1 MLTFRL
7 STAIGKLTPRTVYK
21 LLWFRILIH
30 LRAADLGLET
40 KNGSGLWWRA
50 TDLYNRR
57 VHFLNYEISKLE
69 DKKIRRPFDI
79 KTNATNFKF
88 NNHFGSRSMTCI
100 ETVCRTKFGLG
111 KLTFAASRRPLSY
124 F

>member
-40 KNGSGLWWRA
+40 KKRIG
-50 TDLYNRR
+50 
-57 VHFLNYEISKLE
+57 
-69 DKKIRRPFDI
+69 
-79 KTNATNFKF
+79 
-88 NNHFGSRSMTCI
+88 
-100 ETVCRTKFGLG
+100 TVVAR
-111 KLTFAASRRPLSY
+111 Y
-124 F
+124 